1 MYKNRVGIAVL
12 LILQSLCLPESHGA
26 DAAAAI
32 FGDELSKQDD
42 IYRSRGEQR
51 PDGYVIDRS
60 LLVYTYTLPDDFGR
74 SLAKLGT
81 KQRWLDIGAGRGQA
95 IVDYFNGSTDAMFP
109 GAAARG
115 DARAQVVAMSIED
128 RRTPLWNETAAGIG
142 GGKMKY
148 LAGKRL
154 REYAPEE
161 LGKFQIIT
169 DVIGGFSYTPNL
181 SLFVERVLSILE
193 RGGSF
198 FTVLQDVHGA
208 SAENKP
214 YYDGSP
220 YLTEI
225 AAANGSEVRVCSWL
239 KSIAC
244 VEVTCEFK
252 PGWTPP
258 IEVFGVRK
266 VCDGVTVPPLVTIH
280 YAAGTPPERGFRL
293 GN

>member
-1 MYKNRVGIAVL
+1 MTRNGVCTIVA
-12 LILQSLCLPESHGA
+12 LILQALCPPQAWSA
-26 DAAAAI
+26 DPAA
-32 FGDELSKQDD
+32 FGEEILRQEA
-42 IYRSRGEQR
+42 IYRSRGEQM
-51 PDGYVIDRS
+51 PDGYTIDRS

-74 SLAKLGT
+74 ALARLGA
-81 KQRWLDIGAGRGQA
+81 QDRWLDIGAGRGQA
-95 IVDYFNGSTDAMFP
+95 ILDYFRGSTEAMNPPVP
-109 GAAARG
+109 GRPK
-115 DARAQVVAMSIED
+115 AQAVAISIED
-128 RRTPLWNETAAGIG
+128 RRTPEWNETAAGAG
-142 GGKMKY
+142 AGKMRY
-148 LAGKRL
+148 LSSKRL
-154 REYAPEE
+154 REYAPDA

-169 DVIGGFSYTPNL
+169 DVIGGFSYTPDL
-181 SLFVERVLSILE
+181 SLFVERVLSLLE

-198 FTVLQDVHGA
+198 FTVLQDVHGDG
-208 SAENKP
+208 AENKP

-225 AAANGSEVRVCSWL
+225 ATASGSEVRVCSWL

-252 PGWTPP
+252 AGWTPP

-266 VCDGVTVPPLVTIH
+266 VCDEISVPPLVTIH

>member
-1 MYKNRVGIAVL
+1 MYKIRAGIAVL
-12 LILQSLCLPESHGA
+12 LILQSLCLPQARGA
-26 DAAAAI
+26 DTATAV
-32 FGDELSKQDD
+32 FGDELGKQDE

-74 SLAKLGT
+74 SLARLGAHD
-81 KQRWLDIGAGRGQA
+81 RWLDIGAGRGQA

-109 GAAARG
+109 AAAARG
-115 DARAQVVAMSIED
+115 EARAQVVAMSIED
-128 RRTPLWNETAAGIG
+128 RRTPLWNETAAGAG
-142 GGKMKY
+142 AGRMKY
-148 LAGKRL
+148 LSGKRL

-181 SLFVERVLSILE
+181 SQFMERVLSILE

-198 FTVLQDVHGA
+198 FTVLQDVHGDG
-208 SAENKP
+208 AENKP

-225 AAANGSEVRVCSWL
+225 ATASGSEVRVCSWL

-252 PGWTPP
+252 AGWTPP

-266 VCDGVTVPPLVTIH
+266 VCNEVAVPPLVTIH